1 MIDVLGLQMFFF
13 IPRLETLEQLLYT
26 LLNPIIPML
35 HDRKIFF
42 QEEVVM
48 NDAYNLLFILQFIQP
63 SVVVIIINIFY
74 VSHEGLLN
82 HLN

>member
-74 VSHEGLLN
+74 VSHEDLLN